1 MKGINNLPIVLSQ
14 EILNRKLQ
22 YNDYGEYMANKITFN
37 D

>member
-22 YNDYGEYMANKITFN
+22 YNDYGEYMAKKITFN